1 MRLDKYLADMGV
13 GTRSE
18 VKKLMKK
25 GYVTVNDAVIKNGA
39 FQVEPNVDMV
49 IFNDIPVFYQEFVYY
64 MMHKPENYVSSTR
77 DDSLTVLDLMMEP
90 YKGLFPCGRL
100 DKDTTGL
107 LLITND
113 GQLAHKLLSPNH
125 HVEKEY
131 LVHSDHPLTKE
142 DMELFERGMTI
153 DGNEEVKPAKIME
166 TGDCEYHLI
175 IKEGKYHQIKRM
187 YQAVGNEVVK
197 LKRLRMKNLVLDETL
212 APGEYRALSKEELDA
227 LKEFGC

>member
-25 GYVTVNDAVIKNGA
+25 GLVTVNDAVVKNAA
-39 FQVEPNVDMV
+39 FKVDPSKDMV
-49 IFNDIPVFYQEFVYY
+49 IFNEIPVFYQEFAYY
-64 MMHKPENYVSSTR
+64 MMNKPENYVSSTR
-77 DDSLTVLDLMMEP
+77 DSSLTVLDLMMEP

-131 LVHSDHPLTKE
+131 LVTSREPLSE
-142 DMELFERGMTI
+142 DDMALFEKGMMI
-153 DGNEEVKPAKIME
+153 DGNEEVKPARIMQS
-166 TGDCEYHLI
+166 GDCEYHLI

-187 YQAVGNEVVK
+187 YEAVGNEVVG
-197 LKRLRMKNLVLDETL
+197 LKRLRMKNLVLDEML
-212 APGEYRALSKEELDA
+212 APGEYRALSNEEIDA
-227 LKEFGC
+227 LKEFDY